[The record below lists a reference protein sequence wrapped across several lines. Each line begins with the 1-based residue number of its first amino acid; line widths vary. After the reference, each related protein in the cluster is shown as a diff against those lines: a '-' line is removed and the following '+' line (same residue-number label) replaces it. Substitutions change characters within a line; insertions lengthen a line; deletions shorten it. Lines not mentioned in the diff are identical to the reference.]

1 MTDAIGSVSS
11 NSVASSSSNSSSAAK
26 ISDETKK
33 KLEALGL
40 DPSKYTSEAAAQA
53 AITEAQQK
61 AQQAQQAQAK
71 PQSNGTSMETIEDS
85 VKNLASKMGVPV
97 GNNDKVDDIL
107 GNLSDKISELKTSA
121 GTDETKKAEATAYDN
136 EYFTLNS
143 EYTQATAAQNMTGAT
158 AVAGYNKAALGL
170 S

>member
-1 MTDAIGSVSS
+1 MTDAISSVSS
-11 NSVASSSSNSSSAAK
+11 NSAASSSSNSSSAAK

-53 AITEAQQK
+53 AITEAQQ
-61 AQQAQQAQAK
+61 AQQAQQAQAQPK
-71 PQSNGTSMETIEDS
+71 NSGTSMETIEDS

-121 GTDETKKAEATAYDN
+121 GTDETKKTEATAYDN
-136 EYFTLNS
+136 EYFTLNA

-158 AVAGYNKAALGL
+158 AVAVYNKAALGL
-170 S
+170 N